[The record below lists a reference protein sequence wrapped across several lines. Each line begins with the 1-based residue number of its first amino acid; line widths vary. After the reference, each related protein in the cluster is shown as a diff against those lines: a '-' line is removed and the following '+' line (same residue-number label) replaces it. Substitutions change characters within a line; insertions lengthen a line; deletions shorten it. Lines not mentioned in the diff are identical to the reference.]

1 MIKLKKRKLNPE
13 EIDKISSVYL
23 KTGRSQ
29 DIWEVTDVEIDN
41 NILTARIRMRSYFI
55 SPTDNAGFHL
65 TMYPPIEFISQL
77 MIIYVH
83 VWAGLPE
90 KTQEG
95 WMIESSFSSK
105 KAIRDP
111 ENIQVRMEVTS
122 IRKIKDKIYIV
133 AATKVF
139 DQEGFFEAKMKCL
152 LS

>member
-1 MIKLKKRKLNPE
+1 MTDLRKRILSQE
-13 EIDKISSVYL
+13 EIARISSVYL
-23 KTGRSQ
+23 NEGRSQ
-29 DIWEVTDVEIDN
+29 DVWEISHIEIED

-55 SPTDNAGFHL
+55 SPTDQEGFHL
-65 TMYPPIEFISQL
+65 TMYPPIEFLSQL

-83 VWAGLPE
+83 VWAGLAE

-105 KAIRDP
+105 RAIRDP

-122 IRKIKDKIYIV
+122 IRNIKGRIFVV
-133 AATKVF
+133 AESQVF
-139 DQEGFFEAKMKCL
+139 DQHGLFEAKMKCL